1 MIPIIETGIGVKNL
15 DKILSDDKK
24 KIITHIHYGHFDY
37 CLNQKLWP
45 FPEPYHLEF
54 WNIVKPI
61 IKITLNHKRIFVQTP
76 FPLIKNFKIYWSMI
90 KYLSD
95 NYEADKVEV
104 TLVNY
109 DDNFL
114 NTPEIIKNLRIKKM
128 SQNFFKKRKKKECSL
143 CQHQM

>member
-1 MIPIIETGIGVKNL
+1 
-15 DKILSDDKK
+15 
-24 KIITHIHYGHFDY
+24 
-37 CLNQKLWP
+37 
-45 FPEPYHLEF
+45 
-54 WNIVKPI
+54 
-61 IKITLNHKRIFVQTP
+61 
-76 FPLIKNFKIYWSMI
+76 MI